1 MCNIVSSLKK
11 SAKYFDKITQ
21 LGKRL
26 ISTSVMTRC
35 GFTKE
40 KGLSCKKI
48 LSDLLMLSFENKSLY
63 QKAGK
68 DKEMSGNLKTYYRFL
83 ENIKHQWEKLL
94 YEVAEKVVFEISK
107 LTDHGRHVLVI
118 DDSLY
123 ERPCGKKVE
132 LSAWQFDHVDHV
144 CKKGFRFLTV
154 GWADGFSFIPL
165 MFRLVSSRKTQT
177 VPDGY
182 DKRTI
187 AYKRRVNALKK
198 MTDSAIE
205 FLEKAKSLGA
215 QYVTCDSWFGNPK
228 TIRQIR
234 NLGYDVV
241 SHLKSNY
248 LYCFDNGLYKA
259 KYIQKHLD
267 RSKEWCD
274 LSRAKNIN
282 SDIEVLGSAK
292 VTFRKGSDPIR
303 LLFCKLKDSKN
314 SDEIAIIACTDMTLS
329 SVEILELY
337 AKRWSIEVF
346 FKTCKGFL
354 GFEDDTRALNYDTL
368 VASKTICMLRYI
380 LITYNQRFE
389 SDHKTFSE
397 MFYLFCDAIKD
408 MCALNFAW
416 ELLFAFYDL
425 AKDLVISSLDDFFA
439 VFRNFIRELAPVDGF
454 LSIS

>member
-1 MCNIVSSLKK
+1 MKDIVTLLKK
-11 SAKYFDKITQ
+11 SAKNFDKIAQ
-21 LGKRL
+21 LGKKL
-26 ISTSVMTRC
+26 ISSAVLSKC
-35 GFTKE
+35 GFRKE
-40 KGLSCKKI
+40 KGITCKAI
-48 LSDLLMLSFENKSLY
+48 LTDLLMLTFENKSLY

-68 DKEMSGNLKTYYRFL
+68 DKEMNGNLKTYYRFL
-83 ENIKHQWEKLL
+83 ENAKHQWEKLL

-107 LTDHGRHVLVI
+107 LTDHRRHVLVI

-123 ERPCGKKVE
+123 ERPYGKRVE
-132 LSAWQFDHVDHV
+132 LSAWQYDHVDHV

-177 VPDGY
+177 VPEGY

-187 AYKRRVNALKK
+187 AYRRRVNALKK

-205 FLEKAKSLGA
+205 FLDKAKSLGT
-215 QYVTCDSWFGNPK
+215 QYVTCDSWFGTPK
-228 TIRQIR
+228 TIRQMK

-241 SHLKSNY
+241 SHIKSNY
-248 LYCFDNGLYKA
+248 LFCFDNGLYKA

-274 LSRAKNIN
+274 LSGAQNIN

-292 VTFRKGSDPIR
+292 ATFKKGTDPIR
-303 LLFCKLKDSKN
+303 LLFCRLKNSKN
-314 SDEIAIIACTDMTLS
+314 PGEIAIIACTDMTLS

-346 FKTCKGFL
+346 FKTCKCFL

-368 VASKTICMLRYI
+368 VASKTICLLRYI
-380 LITYNQRFE
+380 LITYNLRFE

-397 MFYLFCDAIKD
+397 MFFLFCDAIKD

-425 AKDLVISSLDDFFA
+425 AKSLTISCLDDFFNL
-439 VFRNFIRELAPVDGF
+439 FKNFIRDLAPTDGF
-454 LSIS
+454 LCIS

>member
-1 MCNIVSSLKK
+1 MKDIVSSLKK
-11 SAKYFDKITQ
+11 SAKDFDKIAQ
-21 LGKRL
+21 LAKKL
-26 ISTSVMTRC
+26 IPSTVLTKC
-35 GFTKE
+35 GIRKE
-40 KGLSCKKI
+40 KGVPCKII
-48 LSDLLMLSFENKSLY
+48 LTDLLMLAFEKKSLY

-68 DKEMSGNLKTYYRFL
+68 DKEMNGNLKTYYRFL
-83 ENIKHQWEKLL
+83 ENAKHQWEKLL
-94 YEVAEKVVFEISK
+94 YEVAEKVVLEISK
-107 LTDHGRHVLVI
+107 LTDHRRHVLVI

-123 ERPCGKKVE
+123 ERPCSKKVE
-132 LSAWQFDHVDHV
+132 LSTWQFDHVDHV
-144 CKKGFRFLTV
+144 SKKGFRFLTV
-154 GWADGFSFIPL
+154 GWADGYSFIPL
-165 MFRLVSSRKTQT
+165 MFRLVSSGKTQT

-205 FLEKAKSLGA
+205 FLDKAKLLGA

-228 TIRQIR
+228 TIRQIKD
-234 NLGYDVV
+234 LGFDVV
-241 SHLKSNY
+241 SHIKSNY
-248 LYCFDNGLYKA
+248 LYCFNNGLYKA

-267 RSKEWCD
+267 RSKVWCD
-274 LSRAKNIN
+274 LSGAKKIN

-292 VTFRKGSDPIR
+292 VTFRKDSDPIR
-303 LLFCKLKDSKN
+303 LLFCRLRDSKN
-314 SDEIAIIACTDMTLS
+314 PDEIAIIACTDMTLS

-368 VASKTICMLRYI
+368 VASKTICLLRYI

-425 AKDLVISSLDDFFA
+425 AKNITISCLDDFFA
-439 VFRNFIRELAPVDGF
+439 AFRNFISELAPTDGF

>member
-1 MCNIVSSLKK
+1 MKDIVSSLKK
-11 SAKYFDKITQ
+11 SAKNFDKIAQ

-26 ISTSVMTRC
+26 IPSSLLSKC
-35 GFTKE
+35 GFKKE
-40 KGLSCKKI
+40 KGMSCKTI
-48 LSDLLMLSFENKSLY
+48 LTDLLMLAFENKSLY

-68 DKEMSGNLKTYYRFL
+68 DKEMTGNLKTYYRFL
-83 ENIKHQWEKLL
+83 ENAKHQWEKLL
-94 YEVAEKVVFEISK
+94 YEAAEKVVFEISK
-107 LTDHGRHVLVI
+107 LTDHKRHVLVI

-132 LSAWQFDHVDHV
+132 LSAWQYDHVDHI

-187 AYKRRVNALKK
+187 AYRRRANALKK
-198 MTDSAIE
+198 MTESAIE
-205 FLEKAKSLGA
+205 FLDKAKSLGA

-228 TIRQIR
+228 TIRR
-234 NLGYDVV
+234 MKNLGYDVV
-241 SHLKSNY
+241 SHIKSNY
-248 LYCFDNGLYKA
+248 LFCFDNGLYKA
-259 KYIQKHLD
+259 KYIQRHLD

-292 VTFRKGSDPIR
+292 VTFKKDCDPIR
-303 LLFCKLKDSKN
+303 LLFCRLRDSKQSN
-314 SDEIAIIACTDMTLS
+314 EIAIIACTDMTLS

-368 VASKTICMLRYI
+368 VASKTICLLRYI

-425 AKDLVISSLDDFFA
+425 AKTMTISSLDDFFA
-439 VFRNFIRELAPVDGF
+439 IFRNFIRKLAPADGF

>member
-1 MCNIVSSLKK
+1 MKNIVSSLKK
-11 SAKYFDKITQ
+11 SAKAFDKIAQ
-21 LGKRL
+21 LGKKL
-26 ISTSVMTRC
+26 IPSTVLSKC
-35 GFTKE
+35 GFRKTK
-40 KGLSCKKI
+40 GVPCKTI
-48 LSDLLMLSFENKSLY
+48 LTDLLMLAFEKKSLY

-68 DKEMSGNLKTYYRFL
+68 DKEMGWNLKTYYRFL
-83 ENIKHQWEKLL
+83 EQAKYQWEKLL

-107 LTDHGRHVLVI
+107 LTDHRRHVLVI

-132 LSAWQFDHVDHV
+132 LSAWQYDHVEHV

-165 MFRLVSSRKTQT
+165 MFRLVSSSKTQT
-177 VPDGY
+177 VPNGF

-187 AYKRRVNALKK
+187 AYRRRVNALKK
-198 MTDSAIE
+198 MTDSTIE

-234 NLGYDVV
+234 EQGYDVV
-241 SHLKSNY
+241 SHIKSNF
-248 LYCFDNGLYKA
+248 LFCFDNGLYKA

-282 SDIEVLGSAK
+282 SDIVVLGSAK

-303 LLFCKLKDSKN
+303 LLFCKLRDSKN
-314 SDEIAIIACTDMTLS
+314 PDEIAIIACTDMTLS

-354 GFEDDTRALNYDTL
+354 GFEDDSRALNYDTL

-397 MFYLFCDAIKD
+397 MFFMFCDAIKD
-408 MCALNFAW
+408 ICALNFAW
-416 ELLFAFYDL
+416 KLLFAFYDL
-425 AKDLVISSLDDFFA
+425 AKDMVISSLDDFFA
-439 VFRNFIRELAPVDGF
+439 AFRNFIRELAPDDGF

>member
-1 MCNIVSSLKK
+1 MKDIVSSLKK
-11 SAKYFDKITQ
+11 SAKDFDKIAR

-26 ISTSVMTRC
+26 IPTTIMSKC
-35 GFTKE
+35 GFKKE
-40 KGLSCKKI
+40 KGVPCKTI
-48 LSDLLMLSFENKSLY
+48 LTDLLMLAFENKSLY

-68 DKEMSGNLKTYYRFL
+68 DKEMNGNLKTYYRFL
-83 ENIKHQWEKLL
+83 ENAKHQWEKLL
-94 YEVAEKVVFEISK
+94 YEVAEKVVLEISK
-107 LTDHGRHVLVI
+107 LTDHKRHVLVI

-123 ERPCGKKVE
+123 ERPYSKKVE
-132 LSAWQFDHVDHV
+132 LSAWRFDHVEHV

-154 GWADGFSFIPL
+154 GWADGYSFIPL
-165 MFRLVSSRKTQT
+165 MFRLVSSGKTQT
-177 VPDGY
+177 VRNGY

-187 AYKRRVNALKK
+187 AYRRRVNALKK

-228 TIRQIR
+228 TIRQIK
-234 NLGYDVV
+234 NLGYEVV
-241 SHLKSNY
+241 SHIKSNY

-274 LSRAKNIN
+274 LSGAKNIN

-292 VTFRKGSDPIR
+292 VSFKKNSDPIR
-303 LLFCKLKDSKN
+303 LLFCKLRDSKN
-314 SDEIAIIACTDMTLS
+314 SEIAIIACTDMTLS

-354 GFEDDTRALNYDTL
+354 GFEDDTRSLNYDTL
-368 VASKTICMLRYI
+368 VASKTICLLRYI

-389 SDHKTFSE
+389 SDYKTFSE
-397 MFYLFCDAIKD
+397 MFYMFCDAIKD

-425 AKDLVISSLDDFFA
+425 AKGMTISCLDDFFA
-439 VFRNFIRELAPVDGF
+439 VFRNFIRGLAPADGF